1 MSIDKQTHTH
11 TCMLMLNHMHA
22 HKCLH
27 SYILF
32 QYFPS
37 SDAATLVFPG
47 YRYMMVVADRQADIE
62 ADDITIR
69 FRTLEPNG
77 LLLAM
82 RDDYSNE
89 RKKDSLE
96 IVINSGELVL
106 HINMDGHESV
116 VHIGAG
122 LDDKNGTPCTLPVR
136 GGSWSSRLMIGVRR
150 HKLC

>member
-1 MSIDKQTHTH
+1 
-11 TCMLMLNHMHA
+11 
-22 HKCLH
+22 
-27 SYILF
+27 
-32 QYFPS
+32 
-37 SDAATLVFPG
+37 
-47 YRYMMVVADRQADIE
+47 MMVVADRQADIE

-106 HINMDGHESV
+106 HINMDGHETV

-122 LDDKNGTPCTLPVR
+122 LDDNKWHTMHLTRQGRLVVIKIDDRSQKTQTLLSSTLILRRTKYHLAGFKPRSDENADYPNFPVVY
-136 GGSWSSRLMIGVRR
+136 STWL
-150 HKLC
+150 